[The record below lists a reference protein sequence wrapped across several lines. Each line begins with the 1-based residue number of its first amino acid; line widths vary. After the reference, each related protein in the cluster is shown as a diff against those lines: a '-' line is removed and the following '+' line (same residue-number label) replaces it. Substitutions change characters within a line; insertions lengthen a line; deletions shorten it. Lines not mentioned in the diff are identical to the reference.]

1 MEGRTQLISGIKELT
16 ARATLWR
23 WNNGDVAL
31 RVTGDAEELL
41 RRHVNEAVEVAIL
54 DKTERVIAMFNSSLR
69 FYKSNGHDYLV
80 VFYPRKLTPMLP
92 IIEQSK
98 DSDGKIWIVLRLL
111 GVKKP
116 SRRIKEGRRGGL
128 G

>member
-1 MEGRTQLISGIKELT
+1 MEGQVQLTSGIRELT
-16 ARATLWR
+16 VKATLWR
-23 WNNGDVAL
+23 WSNGDVAL
-31 RVTGDAEELL
+31 RVAGDAEELL
-41 RRHVNEAVEVAIL
+41 RRHVNEVVEVAVL

-69 FYKSNGHDYLV
+69 FYKSNGYDYLV

-111 GVKKP
+111 GVRKP
-116 SRRIKEGRRGGL
+116 TRKREGGG
-128 G
+128 GV

>member
-1 MEGRTQLISGIKELT
+1 MEGQVQLTSGIRELT
-16 ARATLWR
+16 VKATLWR

-41 RRHVNEAVEVAIL
+41 RRHVNEVVEVAVL
-54 DKTERVIAMFNSSLR
+54 DKAERVIAMFNSSLR

-111 GVKKP
+111 GVRKP
-116 SRRIKEGRRGGL
+116 TRKREGGG

>member
-1 MEGRTQLISGIKELT
+1 MEGQVQLTSGIRELT
-16 ARATLWR
+16 VKATLWR

-41 RRHVNEAVEVAIL
+41 RRHVNEAVEVAVL
-54 DKTERVIAMFNSSLR
+54 DRAEHVITMFKSTLR

-80 VFYPRKLTPMLP
+80 IFYPRKLTPMLP

-111 GVKKP
+111 GVRKP
-116 SRRIKEGRRGGL
+116 TRKREGGG

>member
-1 MEGRTQLISGIKELT
+1 MEGQVQLTSGIRELT
-16 ARATLWR
+16 VKATLWR

-41 RRHVNEAVEVAIL
+41 RRHVNEVVEVAVL
-54 DKTERVIAMFNSSLR
+54 DKAERVIAMFNSSLR

-80 VFYPRKLTPMLP
+80 IFYPRKLTPMLP

-111 GVKKP
+111 GVRKP
-116 SRRIKEGRRGGL
+116 TRKREGGG

>member
-1 MEGRTQLISGIKELT
+1 MEGQVQLTSGIRELT
-16 ARATLWR
+16 VKATLWR

-41 RRHVNEAVEVAIL
+41 RRHVNEVVEVAVL
-54 DKTERVIAMFNSSLR
+54 DKAERVIAMFNSTLR

-80 VFYPRKLTPMLP
+80 IFYPRKLTPMLP

-111 GVKKP
+111 GVRKP
-116 SRRIKEGRRGGL
+116 TRKREGGG